1 MYLLNLSKTQ
11 WRQKRDNV
19 KEKYKDIKR
28 QRLEALKKKTGRFSK
43 EEGQIVQKRRKTNIR
58 HDLYLRKGKLLWHN
72 YESSNCLKT
81 GFKRQIN
88 IKNETA

>member
-19 KEKYKDIKR
+19 KEKYKEIKR

-58 HDLYLRKGKLLWHN
+58 HDLYLRKGKLRVVKL
-72 YESSNCLKT
+72 S
-81 GFKRQIN
+81 
-88 IKNETA
+88 